1 MDDYEQAVHEAA
13 EEAANG
19 NAKVQN
25 KLIAYGKQLNSLET
39 STNNYTNAQKQLDQS
54 SVNLAEKMSTVSN
67 STLNYG
73 QAILSAASMIGGVVT
88 AVNSVKSVWETI
100 TDPDLSG

>member
-1 MDDYEQAVHEAA
+1 MDF
-13 EEAANG
+13 
-19 NAKVQN
+19 
-25 KLIAYGKQLNSLET
+25 LET
-39 STNNYTNAQKQLDQS
+39 STNNYTNAQKQLSLS
-54 SVNLAEKMSTVSN
+54 SDNLAKKMSTVSN
-67 STLNYG
+67 STLDYG